1 MKTIAAILIFL
12 SLSLMLKQSAFSH
25 CEIPCGIYGDEMRM
39 DMIKEHVTT
48 IEKSMKMI
56 QKLSKE
62 KEKNDNQLVRWVNN
76 KEEHAQAIQEIV
88 YQYFMT
94 QRVKPVEMKDQ
105 EKYSQYTEQLTLLH
119 EMLVYSMKTKQTTDL
134 EHIKKLSSLLERFR
148 EAYFGPQSKGSA
160 H

>member
-12 SLSLMLKQSAFSH
+12 SLSLMLKQSVFSH